1 MKSLKVTILTLLVL
15 MQLSAPTLSF
25 AETDYEKGLGWVFF
39 GGVLTITANG
49 GMEDFFNNDPDQNG
63 KRRYQHRGY
72 EVKSVVIGKNVTQF
86 HMFAF
91 GEDFYPTTMSV
102 ESGNSIFS
110 VVDGWLLNT
119 KTKTLI
125 CATDLDRF
133 TWMPVARKIPDS
145 VEIIGVDAFYPY
157 NHIIQI
163 HLPDSVTE
171 IAEDAFDMCSDLESI
186 QLPPKLKI
194 ISRATFGGCTS
205 LLKVEMG
212 TSIEKIDEYA
222 FANCY
227 SLERVNLENTR
238 ITVLNSNVFSYTRL
252 RNVVLPDTLR
262 VIETDAFTSCWD
274 LYSIT
279 VCSDDIVFQHDAFAE
294 CDKLRKI
301 IFTKGVPKSMGKDLF
316 RAKGESRD
324 RKYFLSGYYES
335 FGKEIP
341 YPTLYY
347 TAEYANQW
355 APNGETEWNGYPI
368 QQLTAKEER
377 AIAAKTERHEY
388 TPASESV
395 TDDYEAGDGWVF
407 DSGKLLLTTNRGLV
421 DFTANEMDDSFNYR
435 YSHFPSEVDTIV
447 IGKDVTYVSP
457 VATYGFWY
465 FSPTKIQVEP
475 GNPYF
480 VCENGWIVQAKTKT
494 LVCPENYPDFGKTT
508 VLNTLPDN
516 TRIIGQSAFDQFYLP
531 YWYDDQKRAKIEQV
545 AFPRDLIVISQ
556 DAFSNCEQI
565 KYIDLPPR
573 LVSIGNYAFYECSG
587 LQEVR
592 LGPVRSIGMSAFYHC
607 HELAAINLEDTRI
620 TTLRSATFSECK
632 ALPVVILPETLQM
645 VETEAF
651 EACESLETVF
661 FLSDHVAIQSKA
673 FDNCIGLKYMIF
685 AKGVPTSFGKSVL
698 GETASTPDGRYY
710 ISGYRETLSRP
721 IPYPTLLYTAAYAGE
736 WAPNGETE
744 WNGYPIQQISQEEL
758 DAILA
763 EARGKTTP
771 AEVTPSPTPL
781 PESTQ
786 KPSEE
791 TAESSADD
799 KWVLEA
805 FVLAVVAVGVAI
817 AVFLV
822 NPKRRSK

>member
-25 AETDYEKGLGWVFF
+25 AKTDYEKGVGWVFLD
-39 GGVLTITANG
+39 GVLTITANG
-49 GMEDFFNNDPDQNG
+49 GMEDFFNNDRDQNG

-72 EVKSVVIGKNVTQF
+72 DVKQVVIGKNVTQF
-86 HMFAF
+86 QMFAF
-91 GEDFYPTTMSV
+91 GEDFYPTSMSV
-102 ESGNSIFS
+102 EAGNSIFA
-110 VVDGWLLNT
+110 VIDGWLLNT
-119 KTKTLI
+119 QTKTLI

-133 TWMPVARKIPDS
+133 TWIPVARKIPDS
-145 VEIIGVDAFYPY
+145 VEKIGIDAFYPY

-171 IAEDAFDMCSDLESI
+171 IGEFTFDACNKLESI
-186 QLPPKLKI
+186 QLPPNLKI
-194 ISRATFGGCTS
+194 ISRGAFCGCES
-205 LLKVEMG
+205 LRKVDMG
-212 TSIEKIDEYA
+212 MSIESIGEYA
-222 FANCY
+222 FEGCY
-227 SLERVNLENTR
+227 NLERVNLENTR
-238 ITVLNSNVFSYTRL
+238 ITVLSSDVFSYTRL
-252 RNVVLPDTLR
+252 KNVVLPDTLQR
-262 VIETDAFTSCWD
+262 IEPEAFSNCSS

-279 VCSDDIVFQHDAFAE
+279 ICSDDVVFQHDAFAE

-316 RAKGESRD
+316 RAKGESREE
-324 RKYFLSGYYES
+324 KYFLSGNSES
-335 FGKEIP
+335 VGKEIP

-377 AIAAKTERHEY
+377 ALAAKTERHEY

-407 DSGKLLLTTNRGLV
+407 DSGKLLLTTNHGLV
-421 DFTANEMDDSFNYR
+421 DFTANQMDDSFDYR

-447 IGKDVTYVSP
+447 IGKDVSYVSP

-465 FSPTKIQVEP
+465 FSPTKIQIEP
-475 GNPYF
+475 GNPNF
-480 VCENGWIVQAKTKT
+480 VCDNDWIVQAKTKT
-494 LVCPENYPDFGKTT
+494 LVCPENYPDFSKTT
-508 VLNTLPDN
+508 VLNTMPDD

-531 YWYDDQKRAKIEQV
+531 YWYDDEKRAKIEQV
-545 AFPRDLIVISQ
+545 TFPRDLVVIRQ
-556 DAFSNCEQI
+556 NAFSNCEQI
-565 KYIDLPPR
+565 TRLDLPPR
-573 LVSIGNYAFYECSG
+573 LASIGNYAFYECSG

-592 LGPVRSIGMSAFYHC
+592 FGPVRSLGMSAFYHC
-607 HELAAINLEDTRI
+607 HALAAVNLEDTRI
-620 TTLRSATFSECK
+620 TTLRGATFSECK
-632 ALPVVILPETLQM
+632 ALPVVILPETLQT

-651 EACESLETVF
+651 EACESLETVL

-673 FDNCIGLKYMIF
+673 FANCIGLKYMIF
-685 AKGVPTSFGKSVL
+685 AKGVPASFGESVL
-698 GETASTPDGRYY
+698 GETARTPDGRYY

-721 IPYPTLLYTAAYAGE
+721 IPYPTLLYTAAYASE

-758 DAILA
+758 AALLA
-763 EARGKTTP
+763 EVRGKTAPT
-771 AEVTPSPTPL
+771 EVTPSPTPL

-786 KPSEE
+786 KPSED
-791 TAESSADD
+791 TLADD
-799 KWVLEA
+799 GWVA
-805 FVLAVVAVGVAI
+805 KTFVLAIVMVGVAI
-817 AVFLV
+817 GVLVV
-822 NPKRRSK
+822 NPKRKRK

>member
-25 AETDYEKGLGWVFF
+25 AKTDYEKGVGWVYLD
-39 GGVLTITANG
+39 GVLTITANG

-72 EVKSVVIGKNVTQF
+72 EVKSVVIGKNVTQL
-86 HMFAF
+86 HMFAS
-91 GEDFYPTTMSV
+91 GEDFYPTSMSV
-102 ESGNSIFS
+102 EAGNSIFA
-110 VVDGWLLNT
+110 VIDGWLLNT
-119 KTKTLI
+119 QTKTLI

-133 TWMPVARKIPDS
+133 TWIPVARKIPDS
-145 VEIIGVDAFYPY
+145 VEKIGIDAFYPY

-171 IAEDAFDMCSDLESI
+171 IGEFTFDACNNLESI
-186 QLPPKLKI
+186 QLPPNLKI
-194 ISRATFGGCTS
+194 ISRGAFCGCES
-205 LLKVEMG
+205 LRKVDMDM
-212 TSIEKIDEYA
+212 SIESIGEYA
-222 FANCY
+222 FEGCY
-227 SLERVNLENTR
+227 NLERVNLENTR
-238 ITVLNSNVFSYTRL
+238 ITVLSSDVFSYTRL
-252 RNVVLPDTLR
+252 KNLVLPDTLQR
-262 VIETDAFTSCWD
+262 IEPEAFSNCSS

-279 VCSDDIVFQHDAFAE
+279 VCSDDVVFQHNAFAE

-316 RAKGESRD
+316 SAMGETSD
-324 RKYFLSGYYES
+324 GKHFLSGYYES
-335 FGKEIP
+335 FKKEIP

-355 APNGETEWNGYPI
+355 APNGETERNGYPI

-377 AIAAKTERHEY
+377 ALAAKTERHEY

-407 DSGKLLLTTNRGLV
+407 DSGKLLLTTNQGLV
-421 DFTANEMDDSFNYR
+421 DFTANQMDDSFDYR

-447 IGKDVTYVSP
+447 IGKDVSYVSP
-457 VATYGFWY
+457 VANYRFWY
-465 FSPTKIQVEP
+465 FSPTKIQIEP

-480 VCENGWIVQAKTKT
+480 VCDNGWIVQAKTKT
-494 LVCPENYPDFGKTT
+494 LVCPENYPDFSKTT
-508 VLNTLPDN
+508 ALNTLPDD

-531 YWYDDQKRAKIEQV
+531 YWYDDEKRAKIEQV
-545 AFPRDLIVISQ
+545 TFPRDLVVIRQ
-556 DAFSNCEQI
+556 NAFSNCEQI
-565 KYIDLPPR
+565 TRLDLPPR
-573 LVSIGNYAFYECSG
+573 LASIENYAFYECSG
-587 LQEVR
+587 LQEVQF
-592 LGPVRSIGMSAFYHC
+592 GPVRSLGMSAFYHC
-607 HELAAINLEDTRI
+607 HALAAVNLEDTRI
-620 TTLRSATFSECK
+620 TTLRGATFSECK
-632 ALPVVILPETLQM
+632 ALPVVILPETLQT

-651 EACESLETVF
+651 EACESLETAV

-685 AKGVPTSFGKSVL
+685 AKGVPASFGESVL

-721 IPYPTLLYTAAYAGE
+721 IPYPTLLYTAAYASE

-758 DAILA
+758 AALLA
-763 EARGKTTP
+763 EARGKTAP

-781 PESTQ
+781 PISTQ
-786 KPSEE
+786 KPSAD
-791 TAESSADD
+791 TSADD
-799 KWVLEA
+799 GWVSKA
-805 FVLAVVAVGVAI
+805 FVLAIVMVGVAI
-817 AVFLV
+817 AVLFV
-822 NPKRRSK
+822 NPKRKRK

>member
-25 AETDYEKGLGWVFF
+25 AKTDYEKGVGWVFLD
-39 GGVLTITANG
+39 GVLTITANG

-72 EVKSVVIGKNVTQF
+72 EVKSVVIGKNVTQL
-86 HMFAF
+86 HMAAI
-91 GEDFYPTTMSV
+91 GEDFFPTSMSV
-102 ESGNSIFS
+102 EAGNSIFA
-110 VVDGWLLNT
+110 VIDGWLINT
-119 KTKTLI
+119 QTKTLI

-133 TWMPVARKIPDS
+133 TWIPVARKIPDS
-145 VEIIGVDAFYPY
+145 VEKIGIDAFYPY

-171 IAEDAFDMCSDLESI
+171 IGEFTFDACNKLESI
-186 QLPPKLKI
+186 QLPPNLKI
-194 ISRATFGGCTS
+194 ISRGAFCGCES
-205 LLKVEMG
+205 LRKVDMG
-212 TSIEKIDEYA
+212 MSIESIGEYA
-222 FANCY
+222 FEGCY
-227 SLERVNLENTR
+227 NLERVNLENTR
-238 ITVLNSNVFSYTRL
+238 ITVLSSDVFSYTRL
-252 RNVVLPDTLR
+252 KNVVLPDTLQR
-262 VIETDAFTSCWD
+262 IEPEAFSNCSS

-279 VCSDDIVFQHDAFAE
+279 VCSDDVVFQHNAFAE

-316 RAKGESRD
+316 SAMGETSD
-324 RKYFLSGYYES
+324 GKHFLSGYYES
-335 FGKEIP
+335 FKKEIP

-377 AIAAKTERHEY
+377 ALAAKTQRHEY

-407 DSGKLLLTTNRGLV
+407 DSGKLLLTTNQGLV
-421 DFTANEMDDSFNYR
+421 DFTANQMDDSFDYR

-447 IGKDVTYVSP
+447 IGKDVSYVSP
-457 VATYGFWY
+457 VANYRFWY
-465 FSPTKIQVEP
+465 FSPTKIQIEP
-475 GNPYF
+475 GNPHF
-480 VCENGWIVQAKTKT
+480 VCDNGWIVQAKTKT
-494 LVCPENYPDFGKTT
+494 LVCPENYPDFSKTI
-508 VLNTLPDN
+508 VLNTMPDD

-531 YWYDDQKRAKIEQV
+531 YWYDGEKRAKIEQV
-545 AFPRDLIVISQ
+545 TFPRDLVVIRQ
-556 DAFSNCEQI
+556 NAFSNCEQI
-565 KYIDLPPR
+565 TRLDLPPR
-573 LVSIGNYAFYECSG
+573 LASIENYAFYECSG
-587 LQEVR
+587 LQEVQF
-592 LGPVRSIGMSAFYHC
+592 GPVRSLGMSAFYHC
-607 HELAAINLEDTRI
+607 HALAAVNLEDTRI
-620 TTLRSATFSECK
+620 TTLRGATFSECK
-632 ALPVVILPETLQM
+632 ALPVVILPETLQT

-651 EACESLETVF
+651 EACESLETVV
-661 FLSDHVAIQSKA
+661 FLSDHVVIQSKA

-685 AKGVPTSFGKSVL
+685 AKGVPASFGESVL

-721 IPYPTLLYTAAYAGE
+721 IPYPTLLYTAAYASE

-744 WNGYPIQQISQEEL
+744 WNGYPIQQISQQEL
-758 DAILA
+758 AALLA
-763 EARGKTTP
+763 EARGKTAP

-786 KPSEE
+786 KPSAD
-791 TAESSADD
+791 TSADD
-799 KWVLEA
+799 GWVSKA
-805 FVLAVVAVGVAI
+805 FMLAIVMVGVAI
-817 AVFLV
+817 AVLFV
-822 NPKRRSK
+822 NPKRKRK

>member
-1 MKSLKVTILTLLVL
+1 MMKRTILTMLALLVL
-15 MQLSAPTLSF
+15 TAPVLSL
-25 AETDYEKGLGWVFF
+25 AESDYEKGVGWVFL

-63 KRRYQHRGY
+63 KSRYRHDGY
-72 EVKSVVIGKNVTQF
+72 DVKSVVIGKNVTQF

-171 IAEDAFDMCSDLESI
+171 IGKDAFDACNNLESI
-186 QLPPKLKI
+186 QLPLKLKI
-194 ISRATFGGCTS
+194 ISRGAFSSCES
-205 LLKVEMG
+205 LRKVDVG
-212 TSIEKIDEYA
+212 TSIERIDEYA
-222 FANCY
+222 FASCY
-227 SLERVNLENTR
+227 NLDRINLENTR
-238 ITVLNSNVFSYTRL
+238 ITVLNSDVFSYTRL

-324 RKYFLSGYYES
+324 SKYFLSGNYES
-335 FGKEIP
+335 VGKEIP

-355 APNGETEWNGYPI
+355 APNGENEWNGYPI

-377 AIAAKTERHEY
+377 ALAFRTERHENM
-388 TPASESV
+388 PMSESISA
-395 TDDYEAGDGWVF
+395 DYEAGDGWVF
-407 DSGKLLLTTNRGLV
+407 DSGKLFLTTNHGLF
-421 DFTANEMDDSFNYR
+421 DFTANEMDDSFDYR
-435 YSHFPSEVDTIV
+435 YSHFPSEVNTIV
-447 IGKDVTYVSP
+447 IGKDVSYVSP

-465 FSPTKIQVEP
+465 FSPTKIQIEP

-480 VCENGWIVQAKTKT
+480 VCDNGWIVQAQTGT
-494 LVCPENYPDFGKTT
+494 LVCPENYPDFSKTT
-508 VLNTLPDN
+508 VLNTLPDD

-531 YWYDDQKRAKIEQV
+531 YWYNDLKRAKIEQV
-545 AFPRDLIVISQ
+545 VFPRDLVVIRQ

-565 KYIDLPPR
+565 KRLDLPPH
-573 LVSIGNYAFYECSG
+573 LTSIGNYAFYECSG
-587 LQEVR
+587 LQEVQF
-592 LGPVRSIGMSAFYHC
+592 GPVRSLGMSAFYHC
-607 HELAAINLEDTRI
+607 RALAAVNLEDTRI
-620 TTLRSATFSECK
+620 ATLRIATFSECK
-632 ALPVVILPETLQM
+632 VLPVVILPETLQTI
-645 VETEAF
+645 ETEAF
-651 EACESLETVF
+651 ETCESLETVI
-661 FLSDHVAIQSKA
+661 FLSDHVVIQSKA
-673 FDNCIGLKYMIF
+673 FDNCIGLKNIIF
-685 AKGVPTSFGKSVL
+685 TKGVPAAFGESVL
-698 GETASTPDGRYY
+698 GETAKTPDGRYY
-710 ISGYRETLSRP
+710 ISGYRQTLSRP
-721 IPYPTLLYTAAYAGE
+721 IPYPTLLYTAAYADE

-758 DAILA
+758 DALLA
-763 EARGKTTP
+763 QARAKTAP
-771 AEVTPSPTPL
+771 ASVAPSPTSL

-786 KPSEE
+786 KPSP
-791 TAESSADD
+791 ANVVPSADD
-799 KWVLEA
+799 GWMLEA

-817 AVFLV
+817 AVLLV
-822 NPKRRSK
+822 NPKRKSK

>member
-25 AETDYEKGLGWVFF
+25 AKTDYEKGVGWVFLD
-39 GGVLTITANG
+39 GVLTITANG
-49 GMEDFFNNDPDQNG
+49 GMEDFFNNDRDQNG

-72 EVKSVVIGKNVTQF
+72 EVKSFVIGKNVTQL
-86 HMFAF
+86 HMAAI
-91 GEDFYPTTMSV
+91 GEDFFPTSMSV
-102 ESGNSIFS
+102 EAGNSIFA
-110 VVDGWLLNT
+110 VIDGWLINT
-119 KTKTLI
+119 QTKTLI

-133 TWMPVARKIPDS
+133 TWIPVARKIPDA
-145 VEIIGVDAFYPY
+145 VEKIDGGAFYHY

-163 HLPDSVTE
+163 HLPDRVTE
-171 IAEDAFDMCSDLESI
+171 IAEDAFQMCSDMESI

-205 LLKVEMG
+205 LHKVEMG

-238 ITVLNSNVFSYTRL
+238 ITVLNNNVFSYTGL
-252 RNVVLPDTLR
+252 KNIVLPDTLQR
-262 VIETDAFTSCWD
+262 IEPEAFSDCSS

-279 VCSDDIVFQHDAFAE
+279 VCSDDVVFQHNAFAE

-316 RAKGESRD
+316 SAMGETSD
-324 RKYFLSGYYES
+324 GKHFLSGYYES
-335 FGKEIP
+335 FKKEIP

-377 AIAAKTERHEY
+377 ALAAKTERHGY

-407 DSGKLLLTTNRGLV
+407 DSGKLLLTTNQGLV
-421 DFTANEMDDSFNYR
+421 DFTANQMDDSFDYR

-447 IGKDVTYVSP
+447 IGKDVSYVSP

-465 FSPTKIQVEP
+465 FSPTKIQIEP
-475 GNPYF
+475 GNPNF
-480 VCENGWIVQAKTKT
+480 VCNNGWIVQAKTKT
-494 LVCPENYPDFGKTT
+494 LVCPENYPDFSKTT
-508 VLNTLPDN
+508 ALNTLPDD

-531 YWYDDQKRAKIEQV
+531 YWYDGEKRAKIEQV
-545 AFPRDLIVISQ
+545 TFPCDLVVIRQ
-556 DAFSNCEQI
+556 NAFSNCEQI
-565 KYIDLPPR
+565 TRLDLPPR
-573 LVSIGNYAFYECSG
+573 LASIENYAFYECSG
-587 LQEVR
+587 LQEVQF
-592 LGPVRSIGMSAFYHC
+592 GPVRSLGMSAFYHC
-607 HELAAINLEDTRI
+607 HALSAVNLEDTRI
-620 TTLRSATFSECK
+620 TTLRGATFSECK
-632 ALPVVILPETLQM
+632 ALPVVILPETLQT

-651 EACESLETVF
+651 EACESLETAV

-685 AKGVPTSFGKSVL
+685 AKGVPASFGESVL
-698 GETASTPDGRYY
+698 GETARTPDGRYY

-721 IPYPTLLYTAAYAGE
+721 IPYPTLLYTAAYASE

-758 DAILA
+758 AALLA
-763 EARGKTTP
+763 EARGKTAPT
-771 AEVTPSPTPL
+771 EVTPSPTPL

-786 KPSEE
+786 KPSAD
-791 TAESSADD
+791 TLADD
-799 KWVLEA
+799 GWVSKA
-805 FVLAVVAVGVAI
+805 FVLAIVMVGVAI
-817 AVFLV
+817 AVLRV
-822 NPKRRSK
+822 NPIRKRK